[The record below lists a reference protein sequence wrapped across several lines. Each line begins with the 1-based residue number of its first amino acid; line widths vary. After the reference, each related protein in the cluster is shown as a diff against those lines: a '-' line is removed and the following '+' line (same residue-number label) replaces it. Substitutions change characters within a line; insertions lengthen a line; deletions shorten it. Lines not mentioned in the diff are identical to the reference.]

1 MEQHALSRQERGK
14 LAEQLVRGLYSDLAE
29 PVVETIN
36 AHTEQ
41 HYADLIGTWPIRYH
55 VSEINEYRWTDL
67 LRVPMPD
74 DISWRPDIIVEAR
87 WKRQYRSHELPG
99 QAFWDGELP
108 PYSLWVPRLEY
119 RKRDRQAQRCN
130 CRFRVYYPI
139 EVKSGAKKTLT
150 EQQSAAIPRVAKN
163 VDYVH
168 PVIASVD
175 IDDLPKR
182 YLIEVD
188 TFTDSAWAESGS
200 RYRS

>member
-1 MEQHALSRQERGK
+1 MEQHTLTRQERGK
-14 LAEQLVRGLYSDLAE
+14 LAEHLVRGLHTELGE
-29 PVVETIN
+29 PVMETLN

-41 HYADLIGTWPIRYH
+41 HYADWIGTCHLRYY

-67 LRVPMPD
+67 LRVPIPD
-74 DISWRPDIIVEAR
+74 DISWRPDIIIEVR
-87 WKRQYRSHELPG
+87 WKRQYRSHEVPG
-99 QAFWDGELP
+99 QSFWDRELP
-108 PYSLWVPRLEY
+108 PYSIWVPRLAY
-119 RKRDRQAQRCN
+119 RDRPVQHWN
-130 CRFRVYYPI
+130 CLFRVYYPI

-150 EQQSAAIPRVAKN
+150 EQQSAAIPRVAEN

-175 IDDLPKR
+175 IDDLPKQ

-188 TFTDSAWAESGS
+188 TFTDSAWAGSDS